1 MFRIGNYTEM
11 KRDDGRGHP
20 GVERSREWLL
30 KNPRLL
36 GVGGGRRVMKGS
48 SERARMI
55 AQFHGHRWEIQ
66 TEPAAFVPFC
76 GAGEM
81 LSG

>member
-11 KRDDGRGHP
+11 KRDDGRGYP

-36 GVGGGRRVMKGS
+36 GVGGGRRV
-48 SERARMI
+48 
-55 AQFHGHRWEIQ
+55 
-66 TEPAAFVPFC
+66 
-76 GAGEM
+76 
-81 LSG
+81 